1 MFVRIACIVLS
12 AWIVT
17 DAGEF
22 LCTQVIGYSQVGWEE
37 SGWYRAG
44 GEFERVVDNSRW
56 QLLWAN
62 GAGVDKW
69 RQPSYD
75 GWDNELISPC
85 AVNAEAPDRVLLSVS
100 GGFGADLDAWIEAI
114 EAAVRTIRAKLPSAR
129 MILLQAVVGGPEHSD
144 CDGAVRAAVQ
154 HPVIDEA
161 IERAAGDHS
170 DVAAGYSPEVQS
182 CEGFSDA
189 KGHLSVSAAEAAGRA
204 IGEYYRSFDETAIA
218 MRRAPVAGAPG
229 AGRAIFRMRAGKL
242 RVVNARA
249 GDRLTARTMAGAS
262 LYEGPARAAVSLG
275 RFARG
280 VYWIALVRNG
290 RSIARVRIVCG
301 AHE

>member
-1 MFVRIACIVLS
+1 MVI
-12 AWIVT
+12 

-44 GEFERVVDNSRW
+44 GEFERVVADGRW

-62 GAGVDKW
+62 GAGVDAW

-75 GWDNELISPC
+75 GWDNALISPC

-100 GGFGADLDAWIEAI
+100 GGYGADLDAWVAAI
-114 EAAVRTIRAKLPSAR
+114 EEAVETIRAKLPSAR
-129 MILLQAVVGGPEHSD
+129 MILLQAVVGGPDHSD

-161 IERAAGDHS
+161 IEQAAGDHP
-170 DVAAGYSPEVQS
+170 DVTAGYSPEVAS

-189 KGHLSVSAAEAAGRA
+189 KGHLSASAARAAGRA
-204 IGEYYRSFDETAIA
+204 IGEWYRAFDETTIA
-218 MRRAPVAGAPG
+218 VHHSRPSGAPE
-229 AGRAIFRMRAGKL
+229 GRPARIEAHAGKL

-249 GDRLTARTMAGAS
+249 GDRLEAVTAAGARF
-262 LYEGPARAAVSLG
+262 YEGSARMAVSPR
-275 RFARG
+275 RFSRG
-280 VYWIALVRNG
+280 VYWIALVRHG
-290 RSIARVRIVCG
+290 RVIARSRIVCG
-301 AHE
+301 VHE